1 MTTINNEEWWDD
13 EQSYQGK
20 EKNKETAENHL
31 ENLSQRINQIVN
43 GKMIHLKI
51 QNSKNIYDLYSNNL
65 SKEDYQFYKDFYNN
79 PISFY
84 LGKSEKTWES
94 ITLKCTATLLD
105 TEMKHGNFFSKD
117 KVMLRKYEYRIKI
130 NLRKND
136 ITITLDRRNRLND
149 GHIDIEFI
157 TKESA
162 QFLFEI
168 NRLIFPNFVPNMTSI
183 GSDSSN
189 RKYGRY
195 PQPILIF

>member
-84 LGKSEKTWES
+84 LGKSEKNS
-94 ITLKCTATLLD
+94 GRIKIKCTGTLLG
-105 TEMKHGNFFSKD
+105 TEKKYGNFFTKD
-117 KVMLRKYEYRIKI
+117 KIIFRKYHGTIEIYFHETH
-130 NLRKND
+130 
-136 ITITLDRRNRLND
+136 ITFDLGGSNTATISL
-149 GHIDIEFI
+149 IEFI
-157 TKESA
+157 TKESV
-162 QFLFEI
+162 QILYEI
-168 NRLIFPNFVPNMTSI
+168 NRLIFPNFIPSMSSI
-183 GSDSSN
+183 KSEYSTYHP
-189 RKYGRY
+189 KT
-195 PQPILIF
+195 ILIF